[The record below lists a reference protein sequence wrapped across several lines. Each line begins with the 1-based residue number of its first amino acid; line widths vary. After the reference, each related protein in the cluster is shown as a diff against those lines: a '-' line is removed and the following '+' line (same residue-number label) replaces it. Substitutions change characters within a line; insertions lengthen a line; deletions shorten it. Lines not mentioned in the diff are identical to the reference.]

1 MKKITQLFML
11 FMLVSSLSFANN
23 DPAVHAGY
31 HIGDKASGFE
41 LMNVDRTMVSLD
53 QYPDANG
60 FIVIFTCNHCPWAVL
75 YEDRINEL
83 HDKWADKGYPVIA
96 INPNDPEVQP
106 EDSFEKMIVRAK
118 EKNFRFPYL
127 FDKGQKVYPK
137 YGATKT
143 PHVYLLDE
151 DRIVRYIGAIDDSPR
166 DAEGVTINYVDN
178 AIEMINK
185 DQDPDPEETKAI
197 GCSIKS
203 KKKS

>member
-1 MKKITQLFML
+1 MKNITQLFML

-23 DPAVHAGY
+23 DPVAHAGY

-53 QYPDANG
+53 QYTDAKG
-60 FIVIFTCNHCPWAVL
+60 FIIIFTCNHCPWAVL

-83 HDKWADKGYPVIA
+83 HDKWADKGFPVIA

-106 EDSFEKMIVRAK
+106 EDSFEKMIVRAE

-127 FDKGQKVYPK
+127 FDKGQKVYPV

-143 PHVYLLDE
+143 PHVFLLDE
-151 DRIVRYIGAIDDSPR
+151 DWIVKYIGAIDDSPR
-166 DAEGVTINYVDN
+166 DAEGATINYVDN
-178 AIEMINK
+178 AIEMMNK
-185 DQDPDPEETKAI
+185 DQDPDPAETKAI